1 MAQAPALSS
10 EISRIVD
17 ELQREHEGDPWHGSP
32 LKAILQGIDAQR
44 AAARPLADAHSIWEL
59 VLHVTSWKNETA
71 RRIRG
76 AVACMPIEGDWPE
89 TGSATEDRWQQAIAR
104 LEAAHKDLIAA
115 VKAFPD
121 DKLYEPT
128 NDTRSAPLGTG
139 VSHYVLLHGIVQH
152 DVYHAGQIALL
163 KKAR

>member
-1 MAQAPALSS
+1 MAPEAERL
-10 EISRIVD
+10 VD
-17 ELQREHEGDPWHGSP
+17 QLRRAHDGDPWHGSP
-32 LKAILQGIDAQR
+32 IKDVLRGITHEQ
-44 AAARPLADAHSIWEL
+44 AARRPPNGAHSIWEL
-59 VLHVTSWKNETA
+59 VLHMTSWKNETA

-121 DKLYEPT
+121 GKLYEPT